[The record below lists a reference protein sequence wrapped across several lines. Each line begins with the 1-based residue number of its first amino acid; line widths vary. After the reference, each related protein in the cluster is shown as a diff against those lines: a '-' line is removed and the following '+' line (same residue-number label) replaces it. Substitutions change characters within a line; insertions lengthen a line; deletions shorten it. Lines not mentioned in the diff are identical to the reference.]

1 MFEIGLTTRYISI
14 KKFSAMILNALKT
27 KRPAILLG
35 FELKTECPKSLPR
48 IHKTKGSRLRLLS
61 STIKRSILNRR
72 LSVEETAFGN
82 YYFKYRKNTQM

>member
-1 MFEIGLTTRYISI
+1 MFEIGLTSRYISI

-61 STIKRSILNRR
+61 STIKRSVLNRR
-72 LSVEETAFGN
+72 LSIKETGFGN
-82 YYFKYRKNTQM
+82 CYFKYRKNTQM

>member
-1 MFEIGLTTRYISI
+1 
-14 KKFSAMILNALKT
+14 MILNALKT

-61 STIKRSILNRR
+61 STIKRSVLNRR
-72 LSVEETAFGN
+72 LSIKETGFGN
-82 YYFKYRKNTQM
+82 CYFKYRKNTQM

>member
-1 MFEIGLTTRYISI
+1 
-14 KKFSAMILNALKT
+14 MILNALKT

-61 STIKRSILNRR
+61 SSIKRSVLNRR
-72 LSVEETAFGN
+72 LSIKETVFGN
-82 YYFKYRKNTQM
+82 CYFKYRKNTQM

>member
-61 STIKRSILNRR
+61 STIKRSVLNRR
-72 LSVEETAFGN
+72 LSIKETGVGN
-82 YYFKYRKNTQM
+82 CYFKYRKNTQM